1 MIRLKKQRTFI
12 IALTIG
18 LVTFSDIRWLKINDH
33 FSVFAQTSEQ
43 SPALFVHHKLSGRN
57 VLVEC
62 ILTGISFRES
72 DKPGHKTGK
81 LEVSVDGRKVQE
93 VTSAAF
99 IMKNLPYGSHQIRLE
114 VVDTKNVPY
123 GLSKEFLVNIPK

>member
-1 MIRLKKQRTFI
+1 MKKFL
-12 IALTIG
+12 IAALLTIG
-18 LVTFSDIRWLKINDH
+18 FVTLFDSRLLQIQNH
-33 FSVFAQTSEQ
+33 HSVFAQTSRQ
-43 SPALFVHHKLSGRN
+43 SPALFVNHKINGRN
-57 VLVEC
+57 LLVQC

-81 LEVSVDGRKVQE
+81 LVVSVDGRKVQE

-99 IMKNLPYGSHQIRLE
+99 IMKNLPQGFHQIRLE